1 MEIAAFAIGIV
12 LGLVVGIGVMLVV
25 DRLRKKEAGE
35 LARELVEQSQ
45 TEKVED
51 LNRIIDQLRDS
62 FGRLSQDAL
71 KEFQAFADRQLRT
84 ETEASK
90 QDLQQKKD
98 LITQNI
104 QGMAEKLGK
113 LQDLVGKLDKERESQ
128 AKEFSTNLDNA
139 MKAVEKLDQTSQ
151 HLANALSGTHAR
163 GQWGERMAEDI
174 LRLAGFIEGV
184 NYVKQKAMDGSS
196 TKPDYTFFLPDGFKI
211 NMDVKFPLDN
221 FRRFLDAET
230 DSDREQ
236 YRSLF
241 LKDVRDRIKEATS
254 RDYINPAEQTV
265 DYVLVF
271 IPNEQVYGF
280 IHESDSSIL
289 DMALEQKA
297 VLCSPL
303 TLYAVLAVIRQA
315 AENFNLGRT
324 AGEIMSLL
332 ASFEKQWR
340 RFVESMEK
348 MGRKLDDAQK
358 EYINLTTTRTN
369 QLERE
374 LRKIDELRQREQ
386 MGVNGDGPPAL
397 GPGEDRDEK
406 ASTDDS
412 Q

>member
-1 MEIAAFAIGIV
+1 MEIAAFAIGLA
-12 LGLVVGIGVMLVV
+12 LGLVVGIGVMLIV

-35 LARELVEQSQ
+35 LARELVNQSQ
-45 TEKVED
+45 TEKIED

-71 KEFQAFADRQLRT
+71 KEFQSFADRQLRV
-84 ETEASK
+84 ETEAGK

-104 QGMAEKLGK
+104 QGMSERLGK
-113 LQDLVGKLDKERESQ
+113 LQDLVGKLDKEREAQS
-128 AKEFSTNLDNA
+128 KEFSANLGNA

-151 HLANALSGTHAR
+151 QLATALSGTQSR

-184 NYVKQKAMDGSS
+184 NYVKQQAMEGASG
-196 TKPDYTFFLPDGFKI
+196 KPDYTFFLPDGFKI

-221 FRRFLDAET
+221 FRRFLEAET
-230 DSDREQ
+230 EGDRAQ
-236 YRSLF
+236 YRAMF
-241 LKDVRDRIKEATS
+241 VKDVRDRIKEATS
-254 RDYINPAEQTV
+254 REYINPAEHTV

-280 IHESDSSIL
+280 IHESDGSIL
-289 DMALEQKA
+289 DMALREKA

-315 AENFNLGRT
+315 AESFNLGRT

-332 ASFEKQWR
+332 AAFEKQWR
-340 RFVESMEK
+340 KFAESMDK
-348 MGRKLDDAQK
+348 MGKKLDEAQK
-358 EYINLTTTRTN
+358 EYLNLTTTRTN

-374 LRKIDELRQREQ
+374 LRKIDDLRRREHLE
-386 MGVNGDGPPAL
+386 GDEAAQLAL
-397 GPGEDRDEK
+397 GPGDEEK
-406 ASTDDS
+406 PRTDS
-412 Q
+412 